1 MGYIQQSIFDL
12 TEFDDIKHLSKNGVE
27 FWLARDLQNIL
38 QYNEWRNFVKVINK
52 AKIACEKSGNV
63 IENHFVDANKMV
75 LIGSGTER
83 EIEDI
88 KLSRYACYLIVQN
101 ADARKKAV
109 AQGQSYFA
117 IQTRKQEILE
127 DNIEKLSE
135 DEKRLAL
142 RENVK
147 NSNKTLFTTA
157 QDHGVSNFGKFNNAG
172 YQGLYGGEN
181 MADIKTRKN
190 LSKNQDI
197 LDYMGPTELAANWF
211 RITQTDEKLKNDNIQ
226 GEGHSCAVHRKVGH
240 QVRKTMI
247 ELGGKAPE
255 ELPTPTKSIKQL
267 QQEKKK
273 RLKLQSKQ
281 LKGK

>member
-101 ADARKKAV
+101 ADARKKVV

-117 IQTRKQEILE
+117 IQTRHYLLLLKIMVYQTLE
-127 DNIEKLSE
+127 NSIMLVIKDFMGEKIWLISRPE
-135 DEKRLAL
+135 RTL
-142 RENVK
+142 VK
-147 NSNKTLFTTA
+147 
-157 QDHGVSNFGKFNNAG
+157 
-172 YQGLYGGEN
+172 
-181 MADIKTRKN
+181 IK
-190 LSKNQDI
+190 I
-197 LDYMGPTELAANWF
+197 Y
-211 RITQTDEKLKNDNIQ
+211 
-226 GEGHSCAVHRKVGH
+226 
-240 QVRKTMI
+240 
-247 ELGGKAPE
+247 
-255 ELPTPTKSIKQL
+255 
-267 QQEKKK
+267 
-273 RLKLQSKQ
+273 
-281 LKGK
+281 